1 VPLGPASF
9 LAVAFVYLLHL
20 EVSGDDRFHS
30 DALEY
35 WQLGELFDRDGHF
48 SLLSY
53 DSPHRGYSLPLFNH
67 GLQGI
72 SAASGLG
79 ELGLVRLTGALL
91 AATLGV
97 VVLPRL
103 ARLLFPSAA
112 IGWGRV
118 LLFNALIFLFWRGH
132 FGFPLS
138 DFPAL
143 LAVSV
148 GLIALLRGT
157 TAAFVVAGI
166 GFGLAANLRPAY
178 LPAAIAALTAAAL
191 VPPPPRSWRR
201 RGLALTLV
209 LTGALLVSL
218 PQMVINN
225 HVRGTWSPLVP
236 SAREIGLLKLT
247 EGLRSQ
253 RYETWV
259 ETPDRYPD
267 TKVYYRDPAGQRVL
281 NEEDVSEI
289 TSFRQY
295 AGIVLRH
302 PDLMTGSYALH
313 VVNGLDVW
321 YPTPYVRDLEDRTV
335 FLSWIQFTLVFVAT
349 ARLFLPE
356 ARRRLGQI
364 SWIGVAVF
372 VSPCLSAV
380 PGGVEPRF
388 FLPAHILVYMLV
400 CFGPAAVHSYRA
412 VGRRARAAIA
422 CAYVTVIALALTASV
437 AARSQAEYSRTV
449 LSAASHLIAH
459 DTVEMLSSVSAG
471 RQHRLSSDGRL
482 RNS

>member
-9 LAVAFVYLLHL
+9 LAVVLVYLLHL

-35 WQLGELFDRDGHF
+35 WQLGELFDRDGRF
-48 SLLSY
+48 SLFSY
-53 DSPHRGYSLPLFNH
+53 DSSNRGYSLPLFNH

-103 ARLLFPSAA
+103 ARVLFPNAD

-118 LLFNALIFLFWRGH
+118 LVFNALIFLFWRDH

-148 GLIALLRGT
+148 GLIAFLRGT
-157 TAAFVVAGI
+157 TAAYVVAGI

-178 LPAAIAALTAAAL
+178 LPAAIAALALAAAL
-191 VPPPPRSWRR
+191 PPRPRTLRR
-201 RGLALTLV
+201 RGLSSTLV
-209 LTGALLVSL
+209 LSGAVLVSL
-218 PQMVINN
+218 PQMAINN

-236 SAREIGLLKLT
+236 SAREIALLQLT

-267 TKVYYRDPAGQRVL
+267 TKVFYGDPAGQRVL
-281 NEEDVSEI
+281 NKEDVSEI
-289 TSFRQY
+289 TSYRQY
-295 AGIVLRH
+295 AGVVLRH

-321 YPTPYVRDLEDRTV
+321 YPTPYVHDLEDRTV
-335 FLSWIQFTLVFVAT
+335 FLSWIQFTLVFVAI
-349 ARLFLPE
+349 ARLVLPE
-356 ARRRLGQI
+356 ARRRLGPI
-364 SWIGVAVF
+364 SWVGLAIF
-372 VSPCLSAV
+372 VSPWLSAI
-380 PGGVEPRF
+380 PGAVEPRF
-388 FLPAHILVYMLV
+388 FLPAHVLVYMLV
-400 CFGPAAVHSYRA
+400 CFGLTPLKSLFSASTTR
-412 VGRRARAAIA
+412 RAAIA
-422 CAYVTVIALALTASV
+422 SAYVAFVALCLTASLATV
-437 AARSQAEYSRTV
+437 AQRDDPRP
-449 LSAASHLIAH
+449 SAK
-459 DTVEMLSSVSAG
+459 G
-471 RQHRLSSDGRL
+471 QPR
-482 RNS
+482 

>member
-1 VPLGPASF
+1 VTELSQPRHVRRIPAGPACF
-9 LAVAFVYLLHL
+9 LLVAAVYLLHF

-67 GLQGI
+67 GLQVV
-72 SAASGLG
+72 AAAGG
-79 ELGLVRLTGALL
+79 FGGLGLVRLTGALL

-118 LLFNALIFLFWRGH
+118 LLLNALIFLFWRGH
-132 FGFPLS
+132 FGFPLT

-143 LAVSV
+143 LAASV

-191 VPPPPRSWRR
+191 VPPPPRTWRR

-209 LTGALLVSL
+209 LAGALLVSL

-236 SAREIGLLKLT
+236 STREITLLKLT

-259 ETPDRYPD
+259 KTPDRYPD
-267 TKVYYRDPAGQRVL
+267 IKVYYRDPAGQRVL
-281 NEEDVSEI
+281 NDEDVSEI
-289 TSFRQY
+289 TSYRQY

-302 PDLMTGSYALH
+302 PHLMTASYALH

-321 YPTPYVRDLEDRTV
+321 YPTPYVRDLEDRKV
-335 FLSWIQFTLVFVAT
+335 FLSWIQFTLVFVGA
-349 ARLFLPE
+349 ARLLLPE

-372 VSPCLSAV
+372 LSPCLSAV
-380 PGGVEPRF
+380 PGGIEPRF
-388 FLPAHILVYMLV
+388 FLPAHVLVYMLV
-400 CFGPAAVHSYRA
+400 CFGPAARESFVPVRRT
-412 VGRRARAAIA
+412 RRA
-422 CAYVTVIALALTASV
+422 ALASIYVAFVALCLTASLE
-437 AARSQAEYSRTV
+437 ARSQIEHPRPTASAEPP
-449 LSAASHLIAH
+449 
-459 DTVEMLSSVSAG
+459 
-471 RQHRLSSDGRL
+471 
-482 RNS
+482 

>member
-1 VPLGPASF
+1 MPVRPASF
-9 LAVAFVYLLHL
+9 LAVTLVYLLYF

-35 WQLGELFDRDGHF
+35 WQLGELFDSDGHF

-53 DSPHRGYSLPLFNH
+53 DSGHRGYSLPLFNH
-67 GLQGI
+67 GLQVV
-72 SAASGLG
+72 AAAAGVG
-79 ELGLVRLTGALL
+79 GLGLVRLTGALL

-118 LLFNALIFLFWRGH
+118 LLLNALIFLFWRGH
-132 FGFPLS
+132 FSFPLT

-143 LAVSV
+143 LAASV
-148 GLIALLRGT
+148 GLIAFLRGT

-178 LPAAIAALTAAAL
+178 LPAAIAALAAAAL
-191 VPPPPRSWRR
+191 LPPPPRTWRR
-201 RGLALTLV
+201 RGLASTLV

-236 SAREIGLLKLT
+236 SARELALGKLE

-253 RYETWV
+253 RNETWV

-267 TKVYYRDPAGQRVL
+267 TKVYFRDPAGRRVL
-281 NEEDVSEI
+281 NEENVSEI
-289 TSFRQY
+289 TSYRQY

-302 PDLMTGSYALH
+302 PDLMTASYALH

-321 YPTPYVRDLEDRTV
+321 YPTPYVHDLEDRTV
-335 FLSWIQFTLVFVAT
+335 FLSWIQFTLLFVAT
-349 ARLFLPE
+349 ARLLLPE
-356 ARRRLGQI
+356 ARRRLGRI

-372 VSPCLSAV
+372 MSPCLSAV
-380 PGGVEPRF
+380 PGEVEPRF

-400 CFGPAAVHSYRA
+400 CFGPAARESFVPVSRT
-412 VGRRARAAIA
+412 RRAALAS
-422 CAYVTVIALALTASV
+422 AYVAFVALCLTASL
-437 AARSQAEYSRTV
+437 AARSQIEYVRSTASAEQR
-449 LSAASHLIAH
+449 
-459 DTVEMLSSVSAG
+459 
-471 RQHRLSSDGRL
+471 
-482 RNS
+482 